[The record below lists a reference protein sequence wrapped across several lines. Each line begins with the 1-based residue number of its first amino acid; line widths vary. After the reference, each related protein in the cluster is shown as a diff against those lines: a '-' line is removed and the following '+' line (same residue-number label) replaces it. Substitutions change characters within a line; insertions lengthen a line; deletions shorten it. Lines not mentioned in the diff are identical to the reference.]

1 MPIPPGTKFHGVAPG
16 VETENKGSA
25 SRNANRDAY
34 TIEEFGG
41 GGGGGGIFET
51 DILYNLTNGHT
62 FGRLSGNG
70 TYTVGESGVTVVDF
84 IRDVL
89 IMQSATFSATPI
101 PTWQYNLTNI
111 NINVQWQYTGGD
123 NATLVRRVNDGAI
136 EELQTGIAP
145 GSNTFLD
152 ETLPTFPEFV
162 INYVY
167 YYLNIFDAEGNQ
179 LLQDVAIAT
188 QQAYMVPAVTTV
200 VEADDDGR
208 SPDETGL
215 IREWGNDASS
225 IEGVATKMSTYVP
238 MTEVRMYRDATEL
251 ASVTVVGDPASET
264 LTVPGD
270 APASPTTDFT
280 YTTQVSDTQ
289 SDNDADAFANVSAD
303 QTVSMRPPM
312 MFIASSLDGSGAT
325 PGQALYNSYASAT
338 DGYFR
343 LFAGEF
349 AETFSTVATMADVN
363 NYAWILYD
371 NALGAQELRQGGPTG
386 PIVNFDDFGTET
398 ITNDFGVSVTVRL
411 LRSPFTGP
419 FSTGTNFYISS
430 NG

>member
-25 SRNANRDAY
+25 SRNANRDVY
-34 TIEEFGG
+34 TIEEFG

-51 DILYNLTNGHT
+51 DILYNLTSGHT
-62 FGRLSGNG
+62 FGRLTGNG
-70 TYTVGESGVTVVDF
+70 TYPVGDSGVTVVDF

-89 IMQSATFSATPI
+89 VMQSATFSATPI
-101 PTWQYNLTNI
+101 PAWEYNLTNI
-111 NINVQWQYTGGD
+111 DINVQWQYTGGD

-145 GSNTFLD
+145 GSGTFLD
-152 ETLPTFPEFV
+152 DTLPTFPEFT

-167 YYLNIFDAEGNQ
+167 YYLNVFDAEGNQ

-188 QQAYMVPAVTTV
+188 QQAYMVPAVTTTV
-200 VEADDDGR
+200 SLDDEGR
-208 SPDETGL
+208 SPDENGL
-215 IREWGNDASS
+215 VREWGNTASE
-225 IEGVATKMSTYVP
+225 IESVSTKMSTYVA
-238 MTEVRMYRDATEL
+238 MTEVRMYSDATEIGQ
-251 ASVTVVGDPASET
+251 VTVVGDPNSQDLEVNNDPSAN
-264 LTVPGD
+264 
-270 APASPTTDFT
+270 PTTDVT
-280 YTTQVSDTQ
+280 YTTQVSDTK
-289 SDNDADAFANVSAD
+289 SDNDGDIYANISAD

-325 PGQALYNSYASAT
+325 PGQALYDSYASAT

-349 AETFSTVATMADVN
+349 ADTFSTVATMADVA

-371 NALGAQELRQGGPTG
+371 DSLGAPELRQGGSTG

-419 FSTGTNFYISS
+419 FSTGTEFYISS

>member
-25 SRNANRDAY
+25 SRNANRDVY
-34 TIEEFGG
+34 TIEEFG

-62 FGRLSGNG
+62 FGRLTGNG
-70 TYTVGESGVTVVDF
+70 TYPVGDSGVTVVDF

-89 IMQSATFSATPI
+89 VMQSATFSATPI
-101 PTWQYNLTNI
+101 PAWEYNLQNI
-111 NINVQWQYTGGD
+111 DINVQWQYTGGD

-145 GSNTFLD
+145 GSGTFLD
-152 ETLPTFPEFV
+152 EGLPPFPQFT

-167 YYLNIFDAEGNQ
+167 YYLNVFDAEGNQ

-188 QQAYMVPAVTTV
+188 QQAYMVPAVTTTV
-200 VEADDDGR
+200 SLDNTGR
-208 SPDETGL
+208 SPDENGL
-215 IREWGNDASS
+215 VREWGNTVSD

-238 MTEVRMYRDATEL
+238 MTEVRIYSDATEIGQ
-251 ASVTVVGDPASET
+251 VTILGDPNSQDLEVNNDPSAN
-264 LTVPGD
+264 
-270 APASPTTDFT
+270 PTTDVT
-280 YTTQVSDTQ
+280 YTTQVSDTK
-289 SDNDADAFANVSAD
+289 SDNDGDIYANISAD

-325 PGQALYNSYASAT
+325 PGQALYDSYA
-338 DGYFR
+338 DGDNGYFR

-349 AETFSTVATMADVN
+349 ADTFSTVANMADVA

-371 NALGAQELRQGGPTG
+371 DSLGAPELRQGGSTG

-419 FSTGTNFYISS
+419 FSTGTEFYIST

>member
-16 VETENKGSA
+16 VETENKGS
-25 SRNANRDAY
+25 STRNAERDVY

-41 GGGGGGIFET
+41 GGGGVFDT

-70 TYTVGESGVTVVDF
+70 TYPVGESGITVTDF

-101 PTWQYNLTNI
+101 PAWQYNLTTI
-111 NINVQWQYTGGD
+111 DINVVWQYSGGD

-136 EELQTGIAP
+136 EELQTGIPP
-145 GSNTFLD
+145 GSGSFLD
-152 ETLPTFPEFV
+152 NTLPTFPEFV

-167 YYLNIFDAEGNQ
+167 YYLNVFDADGNQ

-188 QQAYMVPAVTTV
+188 QQAYIVPAVTTTV
-200 VEADDDGR
+200 TADNNGR

-225 IEGVATKMSTYVP
+225 IEGVGTKISTYVP
-238 MTEVRMYRDATEL
+238 MTELRVYRGTTEL
-251 ASVTVVGDPASET
+251 SSLTIVGDPSSESI
-264 LTVPGD
+264 TVSGDNPG
-270 APASPTTDFT
+270 SPTTDFVYAT
-280 YTTQVSDTQ
+280 EVSDTQ
-289 SDNDADAFANVSAD
+289 SDFDGLQFANKSTD

-312 MFIASSLDGSGAT
+312 LFVGTPDTGSSPSIAQDI
-325 PGQALYNSYASAT
+325 YDSYSTAT

-343 LFAGEF
+343 LFDGEF
-349 AETFSTVATMADVN
+349 ANTFSTTSSMQN
-363 NYAWILYD
+363 FSNYAWILYD
-371 NALGAQELRQGGPTG
+371 SSLGNAELRQGGSTG
-386 PIVNFDDFGTET
+386 PIVNFDDYGVHS
-398 ITNDFGVSVTVRL
+398 IVNDFGVTVSVRL

>member
-1 MPIPPGTKFHGVAPG
+1 MPIPPGTKFHGVAPD
-16 VETENKGSA
+16 VDTENKGSA

-34 TIEEFGG
+34 TIEEFG

-70 TYTVGESGVTVVDF
+70 TYPVGESGVTVVDF

-101 PTWQYNLTNI
+101 PAWQYNLTDI
-111 NINVQWQYTGGD
+111 DINVQWQYTGGD
-123 NATLVRRVNDGAI
+123 NATLVRRVNGGAI

-145 GSNTFLD
+145 GSGTFLD

-188 QQAYMVPAVTTV
+188 QQAYMVPAVTTD
-200 VEADDDGR
+200 VEADANGR

-238 MTEVRMYRDATEL
+238 MTEVRMYRGATEL
-251 ASVTVVGDPASET
+251 ASATVVGDPASET
-264 LTVPGD
+264 LAVPGD

-289 SDNDADAFANVSAD
+289 SDNDGDAFANVSAD

-349 AETFSTVATMADVN
+349 AETFSTVATMADVS

-371 NALGAQELRQGGPTG
+371 DSLGAPELRQGGPTG

>member
-25 SRNANRDAY
+25 SRNANRDVY

-41 GGGGGGIFET
+41 GGGGGLFET

-62 FGRLSGNG
+62 FGRLTGNG
-70 TYTVGESGVTVVDF
+70 TYPVGDSGVTVVDF

-101 PTWQYNLTNI
+101 PAWEYNLTNI
-111 NINVQWQYTGGD
+111 DINVQWQYTGGD

-145 GSNTFLD
+145 GSGTFLD
-152 ETLPTFPEFV
+152 DTLPTFPQFT

-167 YYLNIFDAEGNQ
+167 YYLNVFDAEGNQ

-188 QQAYMVPAVTTV
+188 QQAYMVPAVTTTV
-200 VEADDDGR
+200 SLDDEGR

-215 IREWGNDASS
+215 IREWGNTASD
-225 IEGVATKMSTYVP
+225 IESTATKMSTYVP
-238 MTEVRMYRDATEL
+238 MTEVRMYSDATEIGQ
-251 ASVTVVGDPASET
+251 VTVVGDPDSQDLDVSNNPSAN
-264 LTVPGD
+264 
-270 APASPTTDFT
+270 PTTDVT
-280 YTTQVSDTQ
+280 YTTQVSDTK
-289 SDNDADAFANVSAD
+289 SDNDGDIYANISAD

-325 PGQALYNSYASAT
+325 PGQALYDSYASAT

-349 AETFSTVATMADVN
+349 ADTFSTVATMADVA

-371 NALGAQELRQGGPTG
+371 DSLGAPELRQGGSTG
-386 PIVNFDDFGTET
+386 PIVNFDDYGTET

-419 FSTGTNFYISS
+419 FSTGTEFYISS

>member
-41 GGGGGGIFET
+41 GGGGGIFET

-70 TYTVGESGVTVVDF
+70 TYPVGESGVTVVDF

-101 PTWQYNLTNI
+101 PSWLYNLTDI
-111 NINVQWQYTGGD
+111 DINVQWQYTGGD
-123 NATLVRRVNDGAI
+123 NATLVRRVNDGDI
-136 EELQTGIAP
+136 EELQTGIPP
-145 GSNTFLD
+145 GSSSFLD
-152 ETLPTFPEFV
+152 ETLPPFPQFA

-200 VEADDDGR
+200 VEADNEGR

-238 MTEVRMYRDATEL
+238 MTEVRMYRGTTEIDS
-251 ASVTVVGDPASET
+251 AIVSGDPASET
-264 LTVPGD
+264 LNVDGD
-270 APASPTTDFT
+270 APASSTTDFT

-289 SDNDADAFANVSAD
+289 SDNDGDAFANVSSD

-312 MFIASSLDGSGAT
+312 MFIANSLDGSGAN
-325 PGQALYNSYASAT
+325 PGQALYSSYVDAT
-338 DGYFR
+338 NGYFR
-343 LFAGEF
+343 LFDGEF
-349 AETFSTVATMADVN
+349 AETFSTVATMADFN

-371 NALGAQELRQGGPTG
+371 DALGAQELRQGGPTG

-398 ITNDFGVSVTVRL
+398 ITNDFGVSVNVRL

>member
-41 GGGGGGIFET
+41 GGGGGIFET

-70 TYTVGESGVTVVDF
+70 TYPVGESGVTVVDF

-101 PTWQYNLTNI
+101 PSWLYNLTDI
-111 NINVQWQYTGGD
+111 DINVQWQYTGGD
-123 NATLVRRVNDGAI
+123 NATLVRRVNDGEI

-145 GSNTFLD
+145 GSGTFLD
-152 ETLPTFPEFV
+152 DGLLPFPQFA

-200 VEADDDGR
+200 VEADNEGR

-238 MTEVRMYRDATEL
+238 MTEVRMYRGTTEIDS
-251 ASVTVVGDPASET
+251 AIVSGDPDSET
-264 LTVPGD
+264 LNVNGD
-270 APASPTTDFT
+270 APASSTTDFT

-289 SDNDADAFANVSAD
+289 SDNDGDAFANVSSD

-312 MFIASSLDGSGAT
+312 MFIANSLDGSGAN
-325 PGQALYNSYASAT
+325 PGQALYSSYVDAT
-338 DGYFR
+338 NGYFR
-343 LFAGEF
+343 LFDGEF
-349 AETFSTVATMADVN
+349 AETFSTVATMADFN

-371 NALGAQELRQGGPTG
+371 DALGAQELRQGGPTG

-398 ITNDFGVSVTVRL
+398 ITNDFGVSVNVRL

>member
-1 MPIPPGTKFHGVAPG
+1 MPIPPGTKFHGVAPD
-16 VETENKGSA
+16 VKTENKGSS
-25 SRNANRDAY
+25 SRNAERDAY

-41 GGGGGGIFET
+41 GGGGIFDT

-70 TYTVGESGVTVVDF
+70 TYAVGDGGVTVVDF

-101 PTWQYNLTNI
+101 PSWQYNLTTI
-111 NINVQWQYTGGD
+111 DINVQWQYTGGD
-123 NATLVRRVNDGAI
+123 NATLVRRVNDGVI

-145 GSNTFLD
+145 GSGTFLD
-152 ETLPTFPEFV
+152 ETLPTFPQFT

-167 YYLNIFDAEGNQ
+167 YYLNIFDADGSQ

-188 QQAYMVPAVTTV
+188 QQAYMVPAVTTQV
-200 VEADDDGR
+200 ALSDTGR

-215 IREWGNDASS
+215 VREWGNTVSDVT
-225 IEGVATKMSTYVP
+225 GVGTKMSTYVP
-238 MTEVRMYRDATEL
+238 MTEIRIYSDAAEIAL
-251 ASVTVVGDPASET
+251 ATIAGDPASET
-264 LTVPGD
+264 LQVNNDPSAT
-270 APASPTTDFT
+270 PTTDVT
-280 YTTQVSDTQ
+280 YTTEVSDTQ
-289 SDNDADAFANVSAD
+289 SDNDGLLFANSSAD

-325 PGQALYNSYASAT
+325 PGQALYDSYAATT

-343 LFAGEF
+343 LFDGEF
-349 AETFSTVATMADVN
+349 AETFSTVATMADFS

-371 NALGAQELRQGGPTG
+371 NSLGAQELRQGGPNG

-419 FSTGTNFYISS
+419 FSTGTEFYISS

>member
-25 SRNANRDAY
+25 SRNANRDVY
-34 TIEEFGG
+34 TIEEFG

-51 DILYNLTNGHT
+51 DILYNLTSGHT
-62 FGRLSGNG
+62 FGRLTGNG
-70 TYTVGESGVTVVDF
+70 TYPVGDSGVTVVDF

-89 IMQSATFSATPI
+89 VMQSATFSATPI
-101 PTWQYNLTNI
+101 PAWEYNLTNI
-111 NINVQWQYTGGD
+111 DINVQWQYTGGD

-145 GSNTFLD
+145 GSGTFLD
-152 ETLPTFPEFV
+152 DTLPTFPEFT

-167 YYLNIFDAEGNQ
+167 YYLNVFDAEGNQ

-188 QQAYMVPAVTTV
+188 QQAYMVPAVTTTV
-200 VEADDDGR
+200 SIDNTGR
-208 SPDETGL
+208 SPDENGL
-215 IREWGNDASS
+215 VREWGNTVSD

-238 MTEVRMYRDATEL
+238 MTEVRMYSDATEIGQ
-251 ASVTVVGDPASET
+251 VTVVGDPSSQDLEVNNDPSAN
-264 LTVPGD
+264 
-270 APASPTTDFT
+270 PTTDVT
-280 YTTQVSDTQ
+280 YTTQVSDTK
-289 SDNDADAFANVSAD
+289 SDNDGDIYANISAD

-325 PGQALYNSYASAT
+325 PGQALYDSYASAT

-349 AETFSTVATMADVN
+349 ADTFSTVATMADVA

-371 NALGAQELRQGGPTG
+371 DSLGAPELRQGGSTG

-419 FSTGTNFYISS
+419 FSTGTEFYISS

>member
-1 MPIPPGTKFHGVAPG
+1 MPIPPGTKFHGVAPD

-25 SRNANRDAY
+25 SRNANRDVY
-34 TIEEFGG
+34 TIEEFG

-70 TYTVGESGVTVVDF
+70 TYPVGDSGVTVVDF

-101 PTWQYNLTNI
+101 PAWQYNLTEVD
-111 NINVQWQYTGGD
+111 INVQWQYTGGD

-145 GSNTFLD
+145 GSGTFLD
-152 ETLPTFPEFV
+152 DTLPTFPEFT

-167 YYLNIFDAEGNQ
+167 YYLNVFDAEGNQ

-188 QQAYMVPAVTTV
+188 QQAYMVPAVTTTV
-200 VEADDDGR
+200 SLDDEGR
-208 SPDETGL
+208 SPDENGL
-215 IREWGNDASS
+215 IREWGNTASE

-238 MTEVRMYRDATEL
+238 MTEVRMYSDATEIGQ
-251 ASVTVVGDPASET
+251 VTVVGDPNSQELDVSNNPSAN
-264 LTVPGD
+264 
-270 APASPTTDFT
+270 PTTDVT

-289 SDNDADAFANVSAD
+289 SDNDGDAFANVSSD

-312 MFIASSLDGSGAT
+312 MFIANSLDGTGAT
-325 PGQALYNSYASAT
+325 PGQALYDSYT
-338 DGYFR
+338 DGDDGYFR

-349 AETFSTVATMADVN
+349 ADTFSTVDKMADVS

-371 NALGAQELRQGGPTG
+371 DSLGAPELRQGGPTG
-386 PIVNFDDFGTET
+386 PIVNFDDYGTET

-419 FSTGTNFYISS
+419 FSTGTEFYISS